1 MKDDELE
8 IMGKKKTYILE
19 TMGLCKAQKVT
30 CRQWNN
36 GLSSQWDRGQCNN
49 ATRSVMDYH
58 NRETM
63 GLCKERKGRSVNTS
77 G

>member
-36 GLSSQWDRGQCNN
+36 GTVGQCNN

-63 GLCKERKGRSVNTS
+63 GLCKERKGRSVNTL